1 MSTYFNISM
10 IVIEINENCPFLP
23 AIFGWVDFRN
33 NGWKWVNAF
42 ILRLGYLKQL
52 PAGYMADN
60 VTSLFKT
67 SDLFSILL
75 FVVLDQHPITSFKI
89 CDFLLSTIADSSFV
103 SEDADFL
110 GLKWTSGWSRPWP
123 QFRRNLAEW
132 LVQWMMWAFVMPGT

>member
-75 FVVLDQHPITSFKI
+75 FVVLDQYPITSFKI

-123 QFRRNLAEW
+123 QFCRNLAEW